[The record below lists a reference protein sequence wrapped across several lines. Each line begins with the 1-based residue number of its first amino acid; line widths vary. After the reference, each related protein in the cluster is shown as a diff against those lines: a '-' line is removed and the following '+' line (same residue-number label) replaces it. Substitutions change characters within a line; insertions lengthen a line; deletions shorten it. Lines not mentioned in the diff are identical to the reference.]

1 MTIDR
6 DALIAT
12 RAARSRVEELEKA
25 LDLAR
30 ANYHTSVRRLYEA
43 GASLRELATGL
54 GVSHQRVHQIVE
66 AATPTRERA
75 RSISSITACDFC
87 GRAHLER
94 RALQVGR
101 PVAADEVSICDE
113 CLGTCR
119 ATLERKRTAP
129 ATSSQ
134 APPPASGDGMS
145 FAHGVPVRWSDRRLP
160 IGLRRRPS
168 ARLPSRAGTGRG
180 TRIAIDHRCDHS

>member
-87 GRAHLER
+87 GQARLEGAPFVAGPGVGMCGQCVDAAGSALEGTYRSPSGVLFTRADPNAAEHCAFCKK
-94 RALQVGR
+94 RARQVSR
-101 PVAADEVSICDE
+101 LVAADEVSVCDE
-113 CLGTCR
+113 CLGKCR
-119 ATLERKRTAP
+119 GILERTRTAP
-129 ATSSQ
+129 STSSQ
-134 APPPASGDGMS
+134 AATTS
-145 FAHGVPVRWSDRRLP
+145 
-160 IGLRRRPS
+160 
-168 ARLPSRAGTGRG
+168 
-180 TRIAIDHRCDHS
+180 